1 MVAATHPVNHI
12 RTSTKGKGKDMTQ
25 LNASANARKAR
36 STGLLLKLSALSV
49 VTALSLGLGSA
60 PVYAQ
65 ALPMDNAAA
74 ARVQPFDVRT
84 LHDQLN
90 LTADQEVQ
98 WQAAL
103 DAMRESH
110 SSERMN
116 ADQMQARI
124 QTMLK
129 QPILDLPALHAL
141 DQKIRQQDAPL
152 SEQSAKAWL
161 KFYGSLNDQQKTT
174 FSDAIRPQF
183 ENIAHHPARP
193 YDPRTGL

>member
-1 MVAATHPVNHI
+1 
-12 RTSTKGKGKDMTQ
+12 MTQ

-36 STGLLLKLSALSV
+36 RSGLLLKLSALCV

-65 ALPMDNAAA
+65 ALPMDDAPA
-74 ARVQPFDVRT
+74 ARVQPLDMRT
-84 LHDQLN
+84 LHERLN

-116 ADQMQARI
+116 ADQMQARM
-124 QTMLK
+124 QMMLK
-129 QPILDLPALHAL
+129 QPILDLSALHAM
-141 DQKIRQQDAPL
+141 DEKARQQDAPL
-152 SEQSAKAWL
+152 SDLSAKAWL
-161 KFYGSLNDQQKTT
+161 KFYGGLNDQQKTT

>member
-1 MVAATHPVNHI
+1 
-12 RTSTKGKGKDMTQ
+12 MTQ
-25 LNASANARKAR
+25 LNASANSRKAQR
-36 STGLLLKLSALSV
+36 TGLLLKLSAVSI

-65 ALPMDNAAA
+65 ALPMDNSAA
-74 ARVQPFDVRT
+74 VHPQPLDMRT
-84 LHDQLN
+84 LHGQLN

-116 ADQMQARI
+116 ADQMQARM

-129 QPILDLPALHAL
+129 QPILDLPALHAM

>member
-1 MVAATHPVNHI
+1 MA
-12 RTSTKGKGKDMTQ
+12 Q
-25 LNASANARKAR
+25 LNVSAHSRNAHRG
-36 STGLLLKLSALSV
+36 SMLLKLSVLSV
-49 VTALSLGLGSA
+49 VTALSLGVGSA

-65 ALPMDNAAA
+65 SLPNANDTAVHA
-74 ARVQPFDVRT
+74 QPLNMRT

-103 DAMRESH
+103 DAMRQSH

-116 ADQMQARI
+116 ADQMQARM
-124 QTMLK
+124 QAMLK
-129 QPILDLPALHAL
+129 QPILDLSALHAM
-141 DQKIRQQDAPL
+141 DEKARQQDAPL

-174 FSDAIRPQF
+174 FSDAIRPEF
-183 ENIAHHPARP
+183 ANIVHHPARP